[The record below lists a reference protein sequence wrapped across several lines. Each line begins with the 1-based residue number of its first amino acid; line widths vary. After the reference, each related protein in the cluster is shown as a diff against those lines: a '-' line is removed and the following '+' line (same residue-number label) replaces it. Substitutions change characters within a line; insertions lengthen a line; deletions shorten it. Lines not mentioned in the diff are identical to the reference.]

1 MSFEQFGDVVREGN
15 AFRLAPPGRITDETL
30 DVEVLK
36 ALERVKTD
44 DGLDLLVELIDLY
57 LEDTP
62 QRIMAIRSAAAEKN
76 WVQLKR
82 AAHTVKGSSG
92 TLGLRQVARVC
103 QELEEA
109 SSPGSTEGVEALV
122 QLLEYKFLKA
132 RQALAAERQR
142 RLQ

>member
-1 MSFEQFGDVVREGN
+1 MSFEQIGDVVREGN
-15 AFRLAPPGRITDETL
+15 AFRLAAPGRITDEAL

-36 ALERVKTD
+36 ALEKVKTD
-44 DGLDLLVELIDLY
+44 DGSDLLVELIDLY
-57 LEDTP
+57 LQDTP

-76 WVQLKR
+76 WVLLKR

-92 TLGLRQVARVC
+92 TLGLRQVAKVC

-109 SSPGSTEGVEALV
+109 SSPGSTEGVEVLV